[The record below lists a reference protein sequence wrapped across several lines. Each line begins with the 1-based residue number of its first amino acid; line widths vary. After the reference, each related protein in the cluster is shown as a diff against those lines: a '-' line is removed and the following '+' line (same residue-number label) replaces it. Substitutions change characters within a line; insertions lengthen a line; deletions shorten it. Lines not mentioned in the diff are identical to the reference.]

1 MPSRKVE
8 ANAKNK
14 DRIEVFKQTYGLIR
28 VALAYQ
34 NGQGGTAVV
43 ISCFSVC
50 HLVVEVQFLRVRPMD
65 GTVATGIQ
73 CQAVQMVS
81 GFFEA
86 LEYLLP
92 QPSIVLQLQ
101 VFGTGNMEHCSPHKG
116 PVVQGWI
123 GQIPDD
129 VVVVAEID
137 GAFFFD
143 AYPCQHPRNVFF
155 MIFQDSLFCIL
166 LVHVLSFSQLTTSPY
181 SG

>member
-81 GFFEA
+81 GFLEA

-92 QPSIVLQLQ
+92 SQRLCSNCKSSEQAIWSIAARTRAQ
-101 VFGTGNMEHCSPHKG
+101 SSK
-116 PVVQGWI
+116 
-123 GQIPDD
+123 
-129 VVVVAEID
+129 D
-137 GAFFFD
+137 GSAKS
-143 AYPCQHPRNVFF
+143 R
-155 MIFQDSLFCIL
+155 MTL
-166 LVHVLSFSQLTTSPY
+166 L
-181 SG
+181 